1 MEIAV
6 VGNSDFVMG
15 FRLAG
20 IRKTYDA
27 SPDELEAKIESVL
40 KDKTV
45 GILVVHNDDMQ
56 KLSVHM
62 QQTLDDSVEP
72 TVIAI
77 GGKGESTNLRD
88 KIKQAVGVDLWK

>member
-6 VGNSDFVMG
+6 AGSGDFVIG

-20 IRKTYDA
+20 IRKTYEV
-27 SPDELEAKIESVL
+27 PQGELEAKIQDIL
-40 KDKTV
+40 NDKTV
-45 GILVVHNDDMQ
+45 GILVINDSDMK
-56 KLSVHM
+56 KLSPHL
-62 QQTLDDSVEP
+62 QNTLDDSVEP

-77 GGKGESTNLRD
+77 GGAGESTNLRE